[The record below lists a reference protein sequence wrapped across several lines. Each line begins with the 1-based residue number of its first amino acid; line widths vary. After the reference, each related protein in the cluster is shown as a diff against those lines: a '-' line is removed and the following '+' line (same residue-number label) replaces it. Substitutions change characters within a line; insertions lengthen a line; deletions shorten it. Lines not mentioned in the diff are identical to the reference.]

1 MALTPEQQY
10 AQVAANRSPED
21 KAFYEDQQR
30 RIALQQS
37 QTQAGMWGPTG
48 SEPTGATA
56 AAAMES
62 SAPAPSPAPAAG
74 GGSVDPFAEIGGGV
88 QTPDGSWL
96 PKNHPAAAQYLQSS
110 QSSQSST
117 STTPGAP
124 AAPTDPLSN
133 QALSNT
139 VRSSYLQ
146 MAQQSKTPDKNDPAL
161 RAQADAFGANVERQK
176 RNYIADQAE
185 SLGPMATG
193 ALRGQERMASERA
206 GQAAGGFE
214 AELVGREIQAR
225 RGEIMQ
231 SLQMLSSIL
240 SDQERMA
247 LQRELAE
254 MDAQLRRL
262 GIETGA
268 RADSARLGEQ
278 ARQFDNQ
285 LGFQIGDREA
295 YYNNQALQYLL

>member
-21 KAFYEDQQR
+21 RAFYEDQQR
-30 RIALQQS
+30 RIALQQA
-37 QTQAGMWGPTG
+37 QTDAGLWGPTG
-48 SEPTGATA
+48 PGPEPTGATA
-56 AAAMES
+56 AAAMTA
-62 SAPAPSPAPAAG
+62 SAPAPTG

-96 PKNHPAAAQYLQSS
+96 PRNHPAAAQYLQAQPVAQPTASA
-110 QSSQSST
+110 
-117 STTPGAP
+117 TTPGAP
-124 AAPTDPLSN
+124 GASGPDLSN
-133 QALSNT
+133 QAISNQ
-139 VRSSYLQ
+139 VRTSYLD
-146 MAQQSKTPDKNDPAL
+146 MARQSKTPDANDPAI
-161 RAQADAFGANVERQK
+161 RAQADAFSANVERQR
-176 RNYIADQAE
+176 RNYVADQAE

-193 ALRGQERMASERA
+193 ALRGQERMSAERA
-206 GQAAGGFE
+206 GQATGSFE

-225 RGEIMQ
+225 RSEIMQ

-247 LQRELAE
+247 LQKELAE

-262 GIETGA
+262 GIET
-268 RADSARLGEQ
+268 SARTAGAQIGEQ
-278 ARQFDNQ
+278 ARQFNNQ

-295 YYNNQALQYLL
+295 FYNNQALQYLF